1 MRITVGNAQIVYDK
15 RIFSGGEVHVALQA
29 GPINSDLTPR
39 IYANVRSSNDVMEL
53 LLVTEA
59 LKAYVP
65 GKQIELTLPYFPY
78 ARQDRRMNPGEA
90 LSVKVM
96 ADLINLQ
103 QYSQVTVWDPHSD
116 VTAALV
122 NNIKVIPQK
131 DFVRRLFSPK
141 LTPVGGVA
149 GPAPIWLKP
158 EQTVLVSPDAGA
170 LKKTGESAIS
180 LGIEQLVRAD
190 KIRNTKTG
198 EITGTVAYTD
208 HVGDKNF
215 LILDDILDGGRT
227 FIELAKALRPKTSGK
242 IYLYVTHGIFSS
254 GFDTLLDHIDGI
266 FVANMFPSTW
276 PARIVQ
282 I

>member
-103 QYSQVTVWDPHSD
+103 QYSQVTVWEPHSD
-116 VTAALV
+116 VMRE
-122 NNIKVIPQK
+122 P
-131 DFVRRLFSPK
+131 
-141 LTPVGGVA
+141 
-149 GPAPIWLKP
+149 
-158 EQTVLVSPDAGA
+158 
-170 LKKTGESAIS
+170 
-180 LGIEQLVRAD
+180 
-190 KIRNTKTG
+190 
-198 EITGTVAYTD
+198 
-208 HVGDKNF
+208 
-215 LILDDILDGGRT
+215 
-227 FIELAKALRPKTSGK
+227 
-242 IYLYVTHGIFSS
+242 
-254 GFDTLLDHIDGI
+254 
-266 FVANMFPSTW
+266 
-276 PARIVQ
+276 
-282 I
+282 